1 MLEPKRLCKRNVLQ
15 RVVHSAM
22 IVGVAGGGRGFS
34 SGFFGFRTDTVAVLP
49 SYLNMYIYV
58 SWS

>member
-1 MLEPKRLCKRNVLQ
+1 MLEPKKLCKRNVLQ
-15 RVVHSAM
+15 WVVHSAM

-49 SYLNMYIYV
+49 SYLHMYIYV
-58 SWS
+58 YWS